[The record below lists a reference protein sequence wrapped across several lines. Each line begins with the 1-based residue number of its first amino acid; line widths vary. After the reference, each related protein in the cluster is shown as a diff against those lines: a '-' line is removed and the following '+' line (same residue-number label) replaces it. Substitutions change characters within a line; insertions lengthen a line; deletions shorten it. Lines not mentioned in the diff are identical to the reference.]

1 MECLQVQASQPAGV
15 CESDGHAAGVGKA
28 IGCLVGGVRVGAGGP
43 KARNAW
49 HAGGVNLQGRM
60 LPRESIGM
68 GMTTRCLLLT
78 LGLIATGC
86 ASAPPPK
93 VAAPADPAPAAAARD
108 AAAEALFNGHDL
120 SGWVALG
127 TAHWRA
133 EDGVIVGTQDGDPS
147 RHGLLATRKSYKD
160 FELSLDFELDEHGK
174 YNSGVYLRNEPGV
187 ERQTGY
193 QVNIGRGV
201 AGEYCGGI
209 YRNGW
214 LAKGDVND
222 VIRRPGKW
230 NTLHI
235 VADGPHVTVD
245 LNGVR
250 VSDFT
255 ETTPDPKLLGPGV
268 IGLQTYG
275 AEHYAGWVKFRN
287 LMLREIHPPEGR

>member
-1 MECLQVQASQPAGV
+1 MGNTSCLLIVALAFT
-15 CESDGHAAGVGKA
+15 AAG
-28 IGCLVGGVRVGAGGP
+28 C
-43 KARNAW
+43 
-49 HAGGVNLQGRM
+49 
-60 LPRESIGM
+60 
-68 GMTTRCLLLT
+68 MTTPPSKVVTSEPASVATSTPWQT
-78 LGLIATGC
+78 LF
-86 ASAPPPK
+86 
-93 VAAPADPAPAAAARD
+93 D
-108 AAAEALFNGHDL
+108 GHDL
-120 SGWVALG
+120 SGWTVLG

-133 EDGVIVGTQDGDPS
+133 EDGVIVGTQDGDAS
-147 RHGLLATRKSYKD
+147 RHGLLTTDRSYKD
-160 FELSLDFELDEHGK
+160 FELSLDFDLDEHGK

-201 AGEYCGGI
+201 IGEYCGGL

-222 VIRRPGKW
+222 VIRKPRQW

-235 VADGPHVTVD
+235 VADGPHLSVD

-255 ETTPDPKLLGPGV
+255 ETSPDPKLLAPGV

-275 AEHYAGWVKFRN
+275 AENHAGWVKFRN
-287 LMLREIHPPEGR
+287 IKIREITAAP